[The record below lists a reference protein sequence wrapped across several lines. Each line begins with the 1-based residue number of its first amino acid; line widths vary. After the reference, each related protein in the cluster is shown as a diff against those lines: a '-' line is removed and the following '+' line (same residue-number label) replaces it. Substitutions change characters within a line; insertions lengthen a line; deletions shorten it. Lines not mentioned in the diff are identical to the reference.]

1 MHIRHNND
9 KISIIPLPISYT
21 NEKGGYIMS
30 NIMNNSIKE
39 TPKKKQD
46 ALEKSRYS
54 ILCERKET
62 KYSLEN
68 AKRGLLAVR

>member
-1 MHIRHNND
+1 
-9 KISIIPLPISYT
+9 
-21 NEKGGYIMS
+21 MS